1 MNWTDG
7 VILGILGLS
16 VLVGLW
22 RGLVAEL
29 LSLVIWVAAFW
40 VALTFGPLLSTHM
53 ERLISLPLARNGVAY
68 GSCFIGV
75 LLIGV
80 LLRFLT
86 RRLIWSSGLAGI
98 DRLFGAVFGLLRG
111 TLVVTL
117 IVVLFGLTALT
128 RESWWQQ
135 SVLLPQ
141 FQLAAAWLGQNVPA
155 SVRDHL
161 RPAAVIERVHPAAV
175 LDHLHDLSGS
185 LRAPTFGLPAGPAT
199 AAVPAAASSAAVRPG
214 PRQEPARH

>member
-16 VLVGLW
+16 VLIGLW

-40 VALTFGPLLSTHM
+40 VAVTFGPVLSTHL
-53 ERLISLPLARNGVAY
+53 EHTISLPLARNGVAY
-68 GSCFIGV
+68 GICFFGV
-75 LLIGV
+75 LLIGAV
-80 LLRFLT
+80 VRFLT
-86 RRLIWSSGLAGI
+86 RKLIWSSGLTGI
-98 DRLFGAVFGLLRG
+98 DRLFGVVFGFVRG
-111 TLVVTL
+111 ALVVTL
-117 IVVLFGLTALT
+117 IVLLVGLTALT

-141 FQLAAAWLGQNVPA
+141 FQMAAAWLGQNVPA

-161 RPAAVIERVHPAAV
+161 RPSAVMEKIHPAAV

-185 LRAPTFGLPAGPAT
+185 LHAPTFGLPAGPAAPSST
-199 AAVPAAASSAAVRPG
+199 ASPAAAASAAAHPG
-214 PRQEPARH
+214 HP

>member
-16 VLVGLW
+16 VLIGLW

-40 VALTFGPLLSTHM
+40 VAVTFGPVLSTHL
-53 ERLISLPLARNGVAY
+53 EHTISLPLARNGVAY
-68 GSCFIGV
+68 GICFFGV
-75 LLIGV
+75 LLIGAV
-80 LLRFLT
+80 VRFLT
-86 RRLIWSSGLAGI
+86 RKLIWSSGLTGI
-98 DRLFGAVFGLLRG
+98 DRLFGVVFGFVRG
-111 TLVVTL
+111 ALVVTL
-117 IVVLFGLTALT
+117 IVLLVGLTALT

-141 FQLAAAWLGQNVPA
+141 FQMAAAWLGQNVPA

-161 RPAAVIERVHPAAV
+161 RPSAVMEKIHPAAV

-185 LRAPTFGLPAGPAT
+185 LRTPTFGLPAGPVAPRST
-199 AAVPAAASSAAVRPG
+199 ASPAAAASAAAHPG
-214 PRQEPARH
+214 HP